1 MNHVK
6 KGPREKIA
14 IVLATTIPETIFSTM
29 EELIPCLLKNNF
41 NVVAVASEGQWLFP
55 EDVRKKFSIPYVTI
69 PFTRVI
75 SPLRDIQ
82 CLILLI
88 ALLFKLRPEIIHYST
103 PKAALLG
110 SIAACIARTPLRIYT
125 VRGIVFAGKKGI
137 AFLASRFLEQL
148 TCLLSYKVV
157 CVSQSN
163 QSYLLDQGICSKG
176 KLSII
181 GSGSSH
187 GVAAI
192 NKFNPALIAL
202 SVKNDLRKVLNIPN
216 NSVVFGFVGRLV
228 RDKGAEELLLAGE
241 EFFKKHDTAHLVI
254 IGDNDEPRQKFGVAS
269 IFRGEQKRLHVLGP
283 KINSIDYYAIMDVFV
298 LPSHREGF
306 PNVVLEAGAMQLP
319 VITTDAQ
326 GCVDSVINNVTG
338 LQYACGDTAG
348 LLSAME
354 RLFEDKPLRLQLGR
368 NGRERALR
376 EFNPDIICNG
386 LLKLYRDGL
395 SK

>member
-137 AFLASRFLEQL
+137 AFLAL
-148 TCLLSYKVV
+148 T
-157 CVSQSN
+157 
-163 QSYLLDQGICSKG
+163 
-176 KLSII
+176 
-181 GSGSSH
+181 SSFPF
-187 GVAAI
+187 AI
-192 NKFNPALIAL
+192 R
-202 SVKNDLRKVLNIPN
+202 S
-216 NSVVFGFVGRLV
+216 
-228 RDKGAEELLLAGE
+228 
-241 EFFKKHDTAHLVI
+241 AHL
-254 IGDNDEPRQKFGVAS
+254 
-269 IFRGEQKRLHVLGP
+269 
-283 KINSIDYYAIMDVFV
+283 
-298 LPSHREGF
+298 
-306 PNVVLEAGAMQLP
+306 
-319 VITTDAQ
+319 
-326 GCVDSVINNVTG
+326 
-338 LQYACGDTAG
+338 
-348 LLSAME
+348 
-354 RLFEDKPLRLQLGR
+354 
-368 NGRERALR
+368 
-376 EFNPDIICNG
+376 
-386 LLKLYRDGL
+386 
-395 SK
+395 